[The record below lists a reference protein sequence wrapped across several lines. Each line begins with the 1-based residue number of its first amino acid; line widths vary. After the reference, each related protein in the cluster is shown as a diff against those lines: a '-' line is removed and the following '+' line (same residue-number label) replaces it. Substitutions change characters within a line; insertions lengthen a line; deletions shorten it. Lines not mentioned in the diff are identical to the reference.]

1 MNSFVIRNSFG
12 LVRTINTRFFTTSTQ
27 NLEGELKTI
36 LKQAKVSKLQERLQL
51 DPRSKITFTEF
62 KGIAKDFGIEE
73 NEINPVSNALAQSGS
88 IIYLPNSLNE
98 NLKTSV
104 FIKPT
109 HIYQSLEHVLDIENK
124 GIGLNKLIE
133 SKKSEINNLRQKIQP
148 LEQQKQL
155 IDRKAQRGA
164 TAIIWT
170 GLGYCFVQ
178 AAVLARLTWW
188 DLSWDIIEPVSY
200 FLTFGSVLIGYTY
213 FTMTKTE
220 FTYEAL
226 NHRLFSKRQ
235 DKLFRRNNFP
245 KEDYGNLVETID
257 KKEKELRE
265 LELAT
270 KYDHTH

>member
-1 MNSFVIRNSFG
+1 MNSLVIRNNFG
-12 LVRTINTRFFTTSTQ
+12 LIRAANARLFSTSTQ
-27 NLEGELKTI
+27 NLESELKTI
-36 LKQAKVSKLQERLQL
+36 LGQAKVSKLQERLKV
-51 DPRSKITFTEF
+51 DPRSKITFSDF
-62 KGIAKDFGIEE
+62 KGFAKEVGIEE
-73 NEINPVSNALAQSGS
+73 NEINSVSNALAQSGS

-104 FIKPT
+104 FTKPA
-109 HIYQSLEHVLDIENK
+109 HIYQSLEHILDIENK

-133 SKKSEINNLRQKIQP
+133 LKKSEINSLKQKIQP
-148 LEQQKQL
+148 LEERKQI
-155 IDRKAQRGA
+155 IDRKAHRRA

-170 GLGYCFVQ
+170 GLGYCFAQ

-200 FLTFGSVLIGYTY
+200 FLTFGTVLFGYTY

-245 KEDYGNLVETID
+245 KEEYENLNQTID
-257 KKEKELRE
+257 KKEKELKE

>member
-1 MNSFVIRNSFG
+1 MNSFVIRNGFG
-12 LVRTINTRFFTTSTQ
+12 LVRTFNTRLFTTSTQ

-36 LKQAKVSKLQERLQL
+36 LGQAKVSKLQEKLKL
-51 DPRSKITFTEF
+51 DPRSKITFNDF
-62 KGIAKDFGIEE
+62 KGIAKEVGIEE
-73 NEINPVSNALAQSGS
+73 KEINSVSNALAQSGS

-104 FIKPT
+104 FTKPA
-109 HIYQSLEHVLDIENK
+109 HIYQSLEHILDIENK
-124 GIGLNKLIE
+124 GVGLNKLIE
-133 SKKSEINNLRQKIQP
+133 SKKSEINSLRQKIQP
-148 LEQQKQL
+148 LEEKKQV
-155 IDRKAQRGA
+155 IDRKAHRRA

-170 GLGYCFVQ
+170 GLGYCFAQ
-178 AAVLARLTWW
+178 AAILARLTWW

-235 DKLFRRNNFP
+235 DKLFKRNNFP
-245 KEDYGNLVETID
+245 KEDYENLVHAID
-257 KKEKELRE
+257 KKEKELKE